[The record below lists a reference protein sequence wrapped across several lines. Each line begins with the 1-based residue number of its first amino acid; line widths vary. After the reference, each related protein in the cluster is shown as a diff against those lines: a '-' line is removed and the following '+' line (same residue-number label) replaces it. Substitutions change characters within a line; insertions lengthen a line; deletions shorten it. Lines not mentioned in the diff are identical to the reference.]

1 MAVQWYPGHM
11 HKARKEIK
19 KVMPQIDIVIEV
31 MDARIPHSSENP
43 AVAELR
49 EQRPCIKVLNKSDL
63 ADPEVTRLWLDYLER
78 EAGVKAIAL
87 VAEQK
92 GQARQLLDLVRRL
105 VPERNTELKPTRI
118 MILGIPNVGKSTLMN
133 ALAGRVLAKVGNE
146 PAVTKNQQR
155 IRLSDGMYLSDTP
168 GILWPR
174 FEDPN
179 SGYRL
184 AISGAIRDTAMEYED
199 VALYAAAFL
208 LRAYPDAL
216 MERYKLK
223 ELPASELELLE
234 VIGSKRGGLRA
245 GGVVDLH
252 KAAEVLLHD
261 YRAGAIGRIT
271 LETPAMVEADRL
283 ERQRLDEERL
293 TIEAK
298 DNGE

>member
-1 MAVQWYPGHM
+1 M
-11 HKARKEIK
+11 HKAQKEIK

-31 MDARIPHSSENP
+31 MDARIPFSSENP
-43 AVAELR
+43 AVAQLR

-63 ADPEVTRLWLDYLER
+63 ADPEVTRLWLDALER
-78 EAGVKAIAL
+78 ESGVKAIAL

-133 ALAGRVLAKVGNE
+133 ALAGKVLAKVGNE

-155 IRLSDGMYLSDTP
+155 IRLGDGMYLSDTP

-174 FEDPN
+174 MEDQN

-184 AISGAIRDTAMEYED
+184 AISGAIRNTAMEYED

-208 LRAYPDAL
+208 LQAYPDAL
-216 MERYKLK
+216 LARYKLK
-223 ELPASELELLE
+223 ELPRNETELLE
-234 VIGSKRGGLRA
+234 IIGSKRGGLRA
-245 GGVVDLH
+245 GGEIDLH

-261 YRAGAIGRIT
+261 YRAGAIGRIS
-271 LETPAMVEADRL
+271 LETPAMVEAARL
-283 ERQRLDEERL
+283 ERQRLDEERRAA
-293 TIEAK
+293 EE
-298 DNGE
+298 GEGGDD